1 MDQINALEYFNQA
14 KFFLGSEQYE
24 DGIESINKAINIDRM
39 NTEFYIYKSI
49 FLANLERYEEAI
61 DELNNALKV
70 DRKCAEAYFHLGN
83 MAFLKN
89 DKNTGIENY
98 NKAIAFGYDDAQ
110 IYYNLGMMY
119 EEDDN
124 DELAIRNYSKAIIKD
139 PLRIDAR
146 VRKAQIYIANKKYP
160 EALEAL
166 NELILADPDLFEGYH
181 LKSILLAEM
190 GRLEEAA
197 KVIDEAVSLFPKD
210 PAFAIDKINLFV
222 INNEIDKAREV
233 IAKLQQDYELDLLQK
248 RQIELEKSRIYA
260 LDADIENVESSLL
273 QAKQYSKEY
282 NDEDIDPETTFLLVS
297 TYIELKK
304 YDNAIK
310 FCDELIKSDM
320 LQYSIPAYY
329 MKPYACAQKGE
340 DEKAIELYKESVSKL
355 RAITLNNP
363 EIADGYFFRV
373 LCLKEL
379 KEFDKAN
386 ELCDYLLKVDQNSAQ
401 FHNLKAEVLYAAG
414 REDEAQQEKRIAE
427 SLS

>member
-233 IAKLQQDYELDLLQK
+233 
-248 RQIELEKSRIYA
+248 YA

-297 TYIELKK
+297 TSIELKK